1 MKWAHLILCPILCLL
16 LLSLCPL
23 SGCTSLKAPYHSA
36 PVTLTLWHNFGGQMQ
51 TTMDELVDDF
61 NNTEGRKQGII
72 LSVTSISGSASI
84 QEKLAMIAADD
95 PGAPDMPDI
104 ATCYPHTAIML
115 ADNNL
120 LASLD
125 EQFTQKEL
133 SAYLPRFVEEGRLLD
148 GKLYVFPIA
157 KSTEVLFLN
166 ETLFNR
172 FSGATGITIDSLSTF
187 EGIAEASLRYYQWT
201 DTQTPDI
208 PNDGKSFYM
217 ADSLFNLAQVGMQ
230 QLGGNLIK
238 NESLQLS
245 SPRYRHIWECIY
257 EPAVKGGYAIYD
269 GYSSDLSK
277 TGEIIC
283 SIGSTA
289 GILFYG
295 SEIIY
300 PDNTTEQVKY
310 TVLPFPLFKG
320 GEKVAIQRGSG
331 MIVASSTPEKEKAAA
346 VFLKW
351 FTAPEQN
358 LKFVSSTGYLPVTH
372 QAFNN
377 IAEHEN
383 SLHKN
388 ENIKKLLEAAIKVH
402 QEYDFF
408 IPPVFDAY
416 NSLSKK
422 YEQEM
427 KALAKSSRE
436 EYLALLEILPPNE
449 AYERATE
456 GDFEAFVSV
465 VQ

>member
-1 MKWAHLILCPILCLL
+1 
-16 LLSLCPL
+16 
-23 SGCTSLKAPYHSA
+23 
-36 PVTLTLWHNFGGQMQ
+36 
-51 TTMDELVDDF
+51 
-61 NNTEGRKQGII
+61 
-72 LSVTSISGSASI
+72 
-84 QEKLAMIAADD
+84 
-95 PGAPDMPDI
+95 
-104 ATCYPHTAIML
+104 
-115 ADNNL
+115 
-120 LASLD
+120 
-125 EQFTQKEL
+125 
-133 SAYLPRFVEEGRLLD
+133 
-148 GKLYVFPIA
+148 
-157 KSTEVLFLN
+157 
-166 ETLFNR
+166 
-172 FSGATGITIDSLSTF
+172 
-187 EGIAEASLRYYQWT
+187 
-201 DTQTPDI
+201 
-208 PNDGKSFYM
+208 
-217 ADSLFNLAQVGMQ
+217 MQ

-283 SIGSTA
+283 STGSTA